1 MGDARLVQS
10 WSYRTVLL
18 KQKPML
24 RMTIT
29 AILTTVL
36 TVTTATQL
44 IALELLPLLQE
55 RLDLYQVMMSVRA
68 LDFSWV
74 KAKSYGKQSSSSMNS
89 FSNLLFFFFFC
100 FRN

>member
-1 MGDARLVQS
+1 
-10 WSYRTVLL
+10 
-18 KQKPML
+18 
-24 RMTIT
+24 MTIT
-29 AILTTVL
+29 AILTM

-74 KAKSYGKQSSSSMNS
+74 KAKSYRKQSSSSMNS
-89 FSNLLFFFFFC
+89 FSNLLFFFFFV
-100 FRN
+100 FVIKKRKRSKANERAFFFVTYDNHPFF